1 MLFSGGPLGARIAE
15 LLLSLPAVLWAI
27 TFHEFCHAWVAWK
40 LGDKTA
46 GFEGRV
52 SLNPLVHLDPIGALM
67 LLVVGFGWARPVPI
81 NSRFFR
87 NPRRDI
93 VLVSL
98 AGAAGNLLTA
108 LVVAVIFHLLVA
120 LSPAVLAM
128 PMMSTFVR
136 FLYTMLSMNVGLAV
150 FNLIPI
156 PPLDGSKVLS
166 VFLPRSA
173 LPAYFWLEQYGMFVL
188 FALIFTGI
196 LQLIMSPIIRGIV
209 SLLLNF

>member
-1 MLFSGGPLGARIAE
+1 MLFSGGPLGARIAD

-108 LVVAVIFHLLVA
+108 LVVAIIFHLMPLFSPMI
-120 LSPAVLAM
+120 LSM
-128 PMMSTFVR
+128 PMMGTFVR
-136 FLYTMLSMNVGLAV
+136 FLYTMLFMNIGLAV

-188 FALIFTGI
+188 FALIFTGV
-196 LQLIMSPIIRGIV
+196 LQLFMSPIIRGIV